1 MKKKLAIFG
10 LILSLLCFAACSTG
24 GSGDDNTNTGE
35 TGTVTLNTAELVLE
49 EGEKAAL
56 TAQADPAGDIV
67 WSSDNEAAATVS
79 DAGEVTAVK
88 AGYAIITAKCGGAA
102 AYCEVTV
109 SAPAEPAVVTE
120 TIYEANFKEMDE
132 VPADL
137 NAETQG
143 DGAFTI
149 TDEGLRV
156 SISSSGSSAFAYKQL
171 EGTEGR
177 ISVEMRIKA
186 DASAFA
192 NAMFLYRGTEGKDP
206 TQDGILSFSM
216 SGGNFQNN
224 SGGWASIGA
233 RYTTR
238 AWYDVR
244 LVFDTG
250 AGMYD
255 AYINGLKYAS
265 IPFRNAGEGFEDSI
279 DLMVFGSESNGADF
293 TYEYIRVTKVT
304 SAYAPA
310 VYANQTSYSVVLE
323 QAKEVVLDYS
333 VTGNPAPEISVTAST
348 GASVADDNK
357 TVSVS
362 AAGSYTV
369 TVTATNAAGS
379 ASKTFTVNARAQSAV
394 YLDTDFSSASAAGV
408 TTTGSGGTVSFG
420 ADGAT
425 VKATSTS
432 GIWIDKK
439 FDAAFDGIVV
449 FEISFKENVDNAASA
464 FTNLLFL
471 YNSNASGDLGST
483 ATGVAVRNADN
494 ELCWSEQ
501 SSGGWTA
508 FQDANGNRVL
518 LNVGTTYTLKVVHDF
533 DNKMSYF
540 YLTGEGANNTF
551 SETYLGS
558 HTFRNSSVENID
570 RIRIGSDKTGTDFT
584 VSHLTV
590 YQGDSSDIRTA

>member
-49 EGEKAAL
+49 EGETAAL

-394 YLDTDFSSASAAGV
+394 YLDTDFSGASAAGV

-425 VKATSTS
+425 VKASSTS
-432 GIWIDKK
+432 GIWIRR
-439 FDAAFDGIVV
+439 AAQIAGSVAVVQEQQVGKRTCGIVDV
-449 FEISFKENVDNAASA
+449 FFKGYFEH
-464 FTNLLFL
+464 
-471 YNSNASGDLGST
+471 
-483 ATGVAVRNADN
+483 TGVAVRNADN